1 MSAERSLIRDEKRK
15 NAFLFRAF
23 GYKGFFSYFCEGL
36 RNTFFFAD
44 QMSFISSVES
54 VGEYA
59 LLMKK
64 VLAIPDKMTEFW
76 KEFVKGVYLLGVNS
90 IWIVVIISFF
100 IGSVIVLQI
109 ALNIDSPMLPRFT
122 VGAVSREII
131 LLEFSSTIMC
141 LILAGKVGSNVATE
155 IGTMR
160 ITEQI
165 DALDIMGV
173 NSANYLILPK
183 IASFVTFMP
192 VLVVFSMFTGLFG
205 GYFICRM
212 LGTPSVE
219 TYIYGIQSFFRE
231 SFIWTSIAK
240 SMLFGFIIAS
250 VAAYFGYNAKG
261 GALEVGQA
269 STNSV
274 VINSVLILIC
284 DLIFTELVMG

>member
-1 MSAERSLIRDEKRK
+1 MRQNYNFKTVTLLFLAGIEIKNYLCINFFERANHMNLIRSL
-15 NAFLFRAF
+15 
-23 GYKGFFSYFCEGL
+23 
-36 RNTFFFAD
+36 
-44 QMSFISSVES
+44 ES

-64 VLAIPDKMTEFW
+64 VLSVPDRMREFM
-76 KEFVKGVYLLGVNS
+76 KEFMKGVYALGVNS
-90 IWIVVIISFF
+90 IWIVIIISFF
-100 IGSVIVLQI
+100 IGAVIVLQI

-122 VGAVSREII
+122 VGVVSREII

-141 LILAGKVGSNVATE
+141 LILSGKVGSNVASE

-183 IASFVTFMP
+183 IASFVAFMP
-192 VLVVFSMFTGLFG
+192 VLVIFSMFMGLYG
-205 GYFICRM
+205 GYIICM
-212 LGTPSVE
+212 VLGTPSIE
-219 TYIYGIQSFFRE
+219 TYIYGIQAFFRE
-231 SFIWTSIAK
+231 SFVWYSIFK

-250 VAAYFGYNAKG
+250 VAAYFGYTAKG

-274 VINSVLILIC
+274 VINSVLILVT
-284 DLIFTELVMG
+284 DLLFTQLALG

>member
-1 MSAERSLIRDEKRK
+1 
-15 NAFLFRAF
+15 
-23 GYKGFFSYFCEGL
+23 
-36 RNTFFFAD
+36 
-44 QMSFISSVES
+44 MSFISSIES

-64 VLAIPDKMTEFW
+64 VLTIPDKMNEFL
-76 KEFVKGVYLLGVNS
+76 KEFIKGIFFLGVSS

-100 IGSVIVLQI
+100 IGAVIVLQI

-122 VGAVSREII
+122 VGVVSREII
-131 LLEFSSTIMC
+131 LLEFSSSIMC
-141 LILAGKVGSNVATE
+141 LILAGKVGSNIASE

-192 VLVVFSMFTGLFG
+192 VLVVFSMFTGLLG
-205 GYFICRM
+205 GYVICLI
-212 LGTPSVE
+212 LGTPSVG
-219 TYIYGIQSFFRE
+219 TYVYGIQAFFQE
-231 SFIWTSIAK
+231 SFIWYSMFK

-250 VAAYFGYNAKG
+250 VAAYFGYTAKG

-274 VINSVLILIC
+274 VVNSVLILASG
-284 DLIFTELVMG
+284 LVFTQLVLG

>member
-1 MSAERSLIRDEKRK
+1 
-15 NAFLFRAF
+15 
-23 GYKGFFSYFCEGL
+23 
-36 RNTFFFAD
+36 
-44 QMSFISSVES
+44 MSFISSIES

-64 VLAIPDKMTEFW
+64 VLTIPDRMNEFL
-76 KEFVKGVYLLGVNS
+76 KEFIKGVFFLGVNS

-100 IGSVIVLQI
+100 IGAVIVLQI

-122 VGAVSREII
+122 VGMVSREII
-131 LLEFSSTIMC
+131 LLEFSSSIMC
-141 LILAGKVGSNVATE
+141 LILAGKVGSNIASE

-183 IASFVTFMP
+183 IASFVAFMP
-192 VLVVFSMFTGLFG
+192 VLVVFSMFTGLLG
-205 GYFICRM
+205 GYIICLI

-219 TYIYGIQSFFRE
+219 TYVYGIQAFFRE
-231 SFIWTSIAK
+231 SFIWYSIFK

-250 VAAYFGYNAKG
+250 VAAYFGYTAKG

-274 VINSVLILIC
+274 VVNSVLILASG
-284 DLIFTELVMG
+284 LVFTQLVLG